1 MAVADG
7 IDGGVRLI
15 GLVALFDTVRVEG
28 SGADV
33 GRCGEV
39 GG

>member
-7 IDGGVRLI
+7 KDGGVR
-15 GLVALFDTVRVEG
+15 LVALFDTVRVEG
-28 SGADV
+28 SEADV

-39 GG
+39 CG